1 MNQPK
6 MELGFHSMKEF
17 TLLKFE
23 YVELNKLLKV
33 VNLVSS
39 GGEAKQVIDKGLVKV
54 NGQVETQRRKK
65 IRIGDRVIYRD
76 QEIVVEQRE
85 GFPNY

>member
-1 MNQPK
+1 
-6 MELGFHSMKEF
+6 MKEF

-65 IRIGDRVIYRD
+65 IRIGDRVIYKD